1 MKRSLIR
8 SLTALAVTFLLML
21 ALAPAA
27 NAAPWGLAVE
37 SGFRGAGWFESARQ
51 WLQGLLGMPSAPA
64 SKSKQK
70 AVQQGKD
77 GGKDDSGTSKP
88 QGDNGCGIDP
98 GGIPIPC
105 N

>member
-21 ALAPAA
+21 SLAPTA
-27 NAAPWGLAVE
+27 NAASWGLAVE

-64 SKSKQK
+64 PKAKQK
-70 AVQQGKD
+70 AVQQGK
-77 GGKDDSGTSKP
+77 GGGGDDNGTPKP

-98 GGIPIPC
+98 GGAPIPC
-105 N
+105 H

>member
-51 WLQGLLGMPSAPA
+51 WLQELLGMPSAP
-64 SKSKQK
+64 KGKQK
-70 AVQQGKD
+70 AVQSGRGD
-77 GGKDDSGTSKP
+77 GDDPKAGPNGDTGCVVDPTGT
-88 QGDNGCGIDP
+88 
-98 GGIPIPC
+98 PC
-105 N
+105 INK

>member
-21 ALAPAA
+21 ALAPVA

-37 SGFRGAGWFESARQ
+37 SGVRGAGWFESARQ

-64 SKSKQK
+64 PKAKQK
-70 AVQQGKD
+70 AVQQGK
-77 GGKDDSGTSKP
+77 GGGDEGDPGPGPTGDTGT
-88 QGDNGCGIDP
+88 CIDP
-98 GGIPIPC
+98 HGVPC
-105 N
+105 KN

>member
-21 ALAPAA
+21 ALAPTAS
-27 NAAPWGLAVE
+27 AAPWGLAVE

-64 SKSKQK
+64 PKDKQK
-70 AVQQGKD
+70 AVQQGK
-77 GGKDDSGTSKP
+77 GGGDEGDSEPGPTGDTGT
-88 QGDNGCGIDP
+88 CIDP
-98 GGIPIPC
+98 NGVPC
-105 N
+105 KN

>member
-8 SLTALAVTFLLML
+8 CLTALAVTFLLML

-51 WLQGLLGMPSAPA
+51 WLQGLLGMPTAPA
-64 SKSKQK
+64 PKGKQK
-70 AVQQGKD
+70 AVQQGKGGGVDREVLPAD
-77 GGKDDSGTSKP
+77 GTCWDP
-88 QGDNGCGIDP
+88 NGNRVACI
-98 GGIPIPC
+98 
-105 N
+105 

>member
-8 SLTALAVTFLLML
+8 SLTALAVTTLLML

-51 WLQGLLGMPSAPA
+51 WLQGLLGMPSATAPKA
-64 SKSKQK
+64 KQK
-70 AVQQGKD
+70 AVQPGK
-77 GGKDDSGTSKP
+77 GGGHDSSGVPKP
-88 QGDNGCGIDP
+88 QSDNGCGVDP

-105 N
+105 H